1 MTTKT
6 WLAEVRNC
14 FPYYR
19 FFVLSFFRAI
29 VQTTVHCQAQD
40 KSFGGVRNSLVG
52 MGMVKEEKVESGLVG
67 KELAGSWQGAEVVG
81 GDCRAFG
88 TL

>member
-19 FFVLSFFRAI
+19 FSCYRANDRVLPGTRQKLRRGAE
-29 VQTTVHCQAQD
+29 
-40 KSFGGVRNSLVG
+40 LLG

-67 KELAGSWQGAEVVG
+67 KELARSWQGAEVVG